1 MTLTV
6 QRSNMPLLEWVLL
19 LSLAALWGGAYFFN
33 GIATQELPTFVIVLG
48 RVGGGA
54 VGLLIVLRLLGLQLP
69 SGFAIWR
76 AFLVMA
82 LLNNV
87 LPFSLIVWGQAHIAS
102 GVASILN
109 ATTPLFTVVVAH
121 WLTSDER
128 ITAQRLIGVITGFV
142 GVAIMIGAEAA
153 ETLGL
158 DVLGQVACLGA
169 ALSYAFAAIYGRR
182 FQAMGVKPM
191 ATATGQVVMAAIVL
205 TPLALLVDQP
215 WTLPAPSME
224 AVGSIIG
231 LALLC
236 TTLGYFLFFRILST
250 AGATNV
256 SLVTLLIPVTAILL
270 GAMFLGEVLAPRH
283 WAGMGLIAI
292 GLAAIDGRLWRAFR
306 QKLR

>member
-1 MTLTV
+1 MG
-6 QRSNMPLLEWVLL
+6 P
-19 LSLAALWGGAYFFN
+19 AAQPFRALGWGVFLYGV
-33 GIATQELPTFVIVLG
+33 ATQELPTFVIVLG
-48 RVGGGA
+48 RVGGSA
-54 VGLLIVLRLLGLQLP
+54 IGLLIVLRLLGLQLP
-69 SGFAIWR
+69 RGFAIWR
-76 AFLVMA
+76 TFLVMA

-109 ATTPLFTVVVAH
+109 ATKPLFTVVVAH

-128 ITAQRLIGVITGFV
+128 ITAQRLTGVITGFA

-153 ETLGL
+153 QTLGL
-158 DVLGQVACLGA
+158 DVMGQVACLGA

-182 FQAMGVKPM
+182 FQALGVKPM
-191 ATATGQVVMAAIVL
+191 ATATGQVVMSAVVL
-205 TPLALLVDQP
+205 TPLALVVDRL
-215 WTLPAPSME
+215 WTLPVPSTE
-224 AVGSIIG
+224 AIGAIIG

-250 AGATNV
+250 AGARNV
-256 SLVTLLIPVTAILL
+256 SLVKHLIPVTAILL
-270 GAMFLGEVLAPRH
+270 GALFLGEALALRH

-292 GLAAIDGRLWRAFR
+292 GLAAIDGGLWRAFR